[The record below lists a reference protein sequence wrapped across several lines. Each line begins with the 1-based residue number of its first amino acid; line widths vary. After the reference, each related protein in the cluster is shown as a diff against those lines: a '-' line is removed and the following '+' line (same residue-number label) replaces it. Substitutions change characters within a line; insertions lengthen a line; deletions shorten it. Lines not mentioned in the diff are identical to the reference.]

1 MIGLE
6 DETEEKDLTR
16 WPMGWRQKLTRGS
29 RRFND
34 HHRRHR
40 YHHFVVCASLA
51 VSSSKNHRHHSRL
64 EKQRFSSIIFMNSIF
79 FHVPPPP
86 IQTLTTAMKSTNKV
100 ERNNMV
106 QKVRMNLE
114 NDSNYTRWMWLIP
127 TARNSSP
134 FYRRWWRW
142 LGWYALNKDKL
153 SHHSVMW
160 TIEEWW
166 YLKKKRIKPMW
177 SMDHTQRSRRSI
189 IQFWPDD
196 YSRLISLLFLS
207 RLKTRLFIRD
217 LLSTTAIFSSR
228 SSARRM
234 DLMSIPD
241 RDVNCSVISRWS
253 TQVSV
258 Q

>member
-1 MIGLE
+1 
-6 DETEEKDLTR
+6 
-16 WPMGWRQKLTRGS
+16 
-29 RRFND
+29 
-34 HHRRHR
+34 
-40 YHHFVVCASLA
+40 
-51 VSSSKNHRHHSRL
+51 
-64 EKQRFSSIIFMNSIF
+64 
-79 FHVPPPP
+79 
-86 IQTLTTAMKSTNKV
+86 
-100 ERNNMV
+100 MV

-189 IQFWPDD
+189 IQF
-196 YSRLISLLFLS
+196 
-207 RLKTRLFIRD
+207 
-217 LLSTTAIFSSR
+217 
-228 SSARRM
+228 
-234 DLMSIPD
+234 DLMIILDWFLFSFSRDWKPD
-241 RDVNCSVISRWS
+241 FSFVIHCQQQRFFPLVLLLEEWIWYLYRTETSFAPSSLDNRHRFQFS
-253 TQVSV
+253 KHVRCTTSYLIH
-258 Q
+258 